1 MWKLVPVVLIS
12 LTAAFFYDRFST
24 KKENL
29 SGYVYK
35 EKILWLIPIIAMA
48 VFAGLRIHYNDTT
61 WYIIAYEEFT
71 KSNFD
76 FSDVSWSFGDNFG
89 FNVFS
94 IILKSLGFSTNGY
107 LMVFAIITYGIYIWF
122 IHKYSTDF
130 LMSIFLFICLIFT
143 FPLAAIKQCVAVAF
157 CLVAV
162 DKAINKKWFWFIFW
176 ILIAE
181 SFHAYSFMYL
191 IVPLMMFIPW
201 RDKRTITWIAIFFA
215 AGILLR
221 PMIGTVL
228 SITDALGEEYTVEE
242 FSEGGVNPLRLLVCL
257 VPLVLSFILR
267 KQIND
272 PYNEVNRAEGLSMNL
287 AFLNGEIMF
296 VALFGTANYFA
307 RLANY
312 FYIFPV
318 IALPRLFNMVNSK
331 WRTLMKVCVVVCY
344 LSFFYYENNIV
355 HGRFDDVFK
364 SITINEFKFFS
375 LVGGLYA

>member
-12 LTAAFFYDRFST
+12 LTAAFFYDKFST
-24 KKENL
+24 KRENL

-48 VFAGLRIHYNDTT
+48 IFAGLRTEYNDTT
-61 WYIIAYEEFT
+61 AYTYSYENFV

-76 FSDVSWSFGDNFG
+76 FSDISWTFGDNFG
-89 FNVFS
+89 FDAFS

-107 LMVFAIITYGIYIWF
+107 LMVFAIITYVIYIWF

-130 LMSIFLFICLIFT
+130 LMSMFLFICLIFT

-157 CLVAV
+157 CLLAV
-162 DKAINKKWFWFIFW
+162 DKSINKKWFWFVFW
-176 ILIAE
+176 IFIAE
-181 SFHAYSFMYL
+181 TFHAYSFMYL
-191 IVPLMMFIPW
+191 IVPLLFFVPW
-201 RDKRTITWIAIFFA
+201 QDKRTVMWIVIFFLI
-215 AGILLR
+215 GILLR
-221 PMIGTVL
+221 PMLGTVL
-228 SITDALGEEYTVEE
+228 SITDALGDEYTVEE
-242 FSEGGVNPLRLLVCL
+242 FSGDGVNPFRLLVCL

-272 PYNEVNRAEGLSMNL
+272 PYNEVNRAEGLCMNL

-307 RLANY
+307 RLADY

-318 IALPRLFNMVNSK
+318 IALPRLFNMVNPK
-331 WRTLMKVCVVVCY
+331 WRTLMKICVVLCY
-344 LSFFYYENNIV
+344 LLFFYYAEYIV
-355 HGRFDDVFK
+355 YGSFDNRYQG
-364 SITINEFKFFS
+364 ITFNEFNFF
-375 LVGGLYA
+375 A

>member
-12 LTAAFFYDRFST
+12 LAAAFFYDRFST

-48 VFAGLRIHYNDTT
+48 IFAGLRTNYNDTT
-61 WYIIAYEEFT
+61 AYTFAYEAHT

-76 FSDVSWSFGDNFG
+76 FSDVSWTFGDNFG

-94 IILKSLGFSTNGY
+94 IVLKSLGFSTNGY
-107 LMVFAIITYGIYIWF
+107 LMVLAIIIYGLYIWF

-130 LMSIFLFICLIFT
+130 LMSMFLFICFVFT
-143 FPLAAIKQCVAVAF
+143 FPLAAIKQSVAVAF
-157 CLVAV
+157 CLIAV
-162 DKAINKKWFWFIFW
+162 DKAINKKWFWFVFW
-176 ILIAE
+176 IFIAE
-181 SFHAYSFMYL
+181 TFHAYSFMYL
-191 IVPLMMFIPW
+191 IVPLLFFVPW
-201 RDKRTITWIAIFFA
+201 QNNKTVMWIVIFFLI
-215 AGILLR
+215 GVLLR
-221 PMIGTVL
+221 PMLGTVL
-228 SITDALGEEYTVEE
+228 SITDALGEDYTAES
-242 FSEGGVNPLRLLVCL
+242 FNQGGVNPFRLLVCL

-272 PYNEVNRAEGLSMNL
+272 PYNEVNRAEGLCMNL

-318 IALPRLFNMVNSK
+318 IALPRLFNMVNPK
-331 WRTLMKVCVVVCY
+331 WRIPMKVAAFGCY
-344 LSFFYYENNIV
+344 AYYMYYGSMYSGWNIFDNEYSRILLS
-355 HGRFDDVFK
+355 
-364 SITINEFKFFS
+364 EFHWF
-375 LVGGLYA
+375 A

>member
-1 MWKLVPVVLIS
+1 MWKLAPVVLIS

-130 LMSIFLFICLIFT
+130 LMSMFLFICLIFT
-143 FPLAAIKQCVAVAF
+143 FPMAAIKQCIAVAF
-157 CLVAV
+157 CLLAV
-162 DKAINKKWFWFIFW
+162 DKAINKKWFWFVFW
-176 ILIAE
+176 IFIAE
-181 SFHAYSFMYL
+181 TFHAYSFMYL
-191 IVPLMMFIPW
+191 IVPLLFFVPW
-201 RDKRTITWIAIFFA
+201 QDKRTVMWIVIFFF

-228 SITDALGEEYTVEE
+228 SVTDALGEEYTAES
-242 FSEGGVNPLRLLVCL
+242 FNQAGVNPFRLLVCL

-272 PYNEVNRAEGLSMNL
+272 LYNEVNRAEGLCMNL

-318 IALPRLFNMVNSK
+318 IALPRMFNMVNPK
-331 WRTLMKVCVVVCY
+331 WRTLMKICVVLCY
-344 LSFFYYENNIV
+344 LLFFYYAEYIV
-355 HGRFDDVFK
+355 YGSFDNRYQR
-364 SITINEFKFFS
+364 ITFNEFNFF
-375 LVGGLYA
+375 A

>member
-12 LTAAFFYDRFST
+12 LTAAFFYDKFST
-24 KKENL
+24 KRENL

-48 VFAGLRIHYNDTT
+48 IFAGLRTEYNDTT
-61 WYIIAYEEFT
+61 AYTYSYENFV

-76 FSDVSWSFGDNFG
+76 FSDISWTFGDNFG
-89 FNVFS
+89 FDAFS

-107 LMVFAIITYGIYIWF
+107 LMVFAIITYVIYIWF

-130 LMSIFLFICLIFT
+130 LMSMFLFICLIFT

-157 CLVAV
+157 CLLAV
-162 DKAINKKWFWFIFW
+162 DKAINKKWFWFVFW
-176 ILIAE
+176 IFIAE
-181 SFHAYSFMYL
+181 TFHAYSFMYL
-191 IVPLMMFIPW
+191 IVPLLFFVPW
-201 RDKRTITWIAIFFA
+201 QDKKTVMWIVIFLF

-228 SITDALGEEYTVEE
+228 SITDALGDEYTVEE
-242 FSEGGVNPLRLLVCL
+242 FSGDGVNPFRLLVCL

-272 PYNEVNRAEGLSMNL
+272 PYNEVNRAEGLCMNL

-307 RLANY
+307 RLADY

-318 IALPRLFNMVNSK
+318 IALPRLFNMVNPK
-331 WRTLMKVCVVVCY
+331 WRTLMKICVVLCY
-344 LSFFYYENNIV
+344 LLFFYYAEYIV
-355 HGRFDDVFK
+355 YGSFDNRYQG
-364 SITINEFKFFS
+364 ITFNEFNFF
-375 LVGGLYA
+375 A

>member
-12 LTAAFFYDRFST
+12 LTAAFFYDKFST
-24 KKENL
+24 KRENL

-48 VFAGLRIHYNDTT
+48 IFAGLRTEYNDTT
-61 WYIIAYEEFT
+61 AYTYSYENFV

-76 FSDVSWSFGDNFG
+76 FSNISWTFGDNFG
-89 FNVFS
+89 FDAFS

-107 LMVFAIITYGIYIWF
+107 LMVFAIITYVIYIWF

-130 LMSIFLFICLIFT
+130 LMSMFLFICLIFT

-157 CLVAV
+157 CLLAV
-162 DKAINKKWFWFIFW
+162 DKAINKKWFWFVFW
-176 ILIAE
+176 IFIAE
-181 SFHAYSFMYL
+181 TFHAYSFMYL
-191 IVPLMMFIPW
+191 IVPLLFFVPW
-201 RDKRTITWIAIFFA
+201 QNNKTVMWIVIFFLI
-215 AGILLR
+215 GILLR
-221 PMIGTVL
+221 PMLGTVL
-228 SITDALGEEYTVEE
+228 SITDALGEEYTAES
-242 FSEGGVNPLRLLVCL
+242 FNQAGVNPFRLLVCL
-257 VPLVLSFILR
+257 VPLVLSLILR

-272 PYNEVNRAEGLSMNL
+272 PYNEVNRAEGLCMNL

-318 IALPRLFNMVNSK
+318 IALPRMFNMVNPK
-331 WRTLMKVCVVVCY
+331 WRIPMKVAVLGCY
-344 LSFFYYENNIV
+344 AYYMYYDNMYSGWDI
-355 HGRFDDVFK
+355 FDNEY
-364 SITINEFKFFS
+364 SRILLNEFHWF
-375 LVGGLYA
+375 V

>member
-1 MWKLVPVVLIS
+1 MWKIIPVI
-12 LTAAFFYDRFST
+12 TICICAAFFSDRFSR
-24 KKENL
+24 KDERLN
-29 SGYVYK
+29 GYVYK
-35 EKILWLIPIIAMA
+35 EKFIWTIAIVVSA
-48 VFAGLRIHYNDTT
+48 IFAGLRTRYNDTGT
-61 WYIIAYEEFT
+61 YLETYNLLT
-71 KSNFD
+71 NSNFD
-76 FSDVSWSFGDNFG
+76 FSDIKWNFG
-89 FNVFS
+89 SNFGYNVVT
-94 IILKSLGFSTNGY
+94 ITLKSLGFSNNGY
-107 LMVFAIITYGIYIWF
+107 LMVFAIVTYGIYIWF

-130 LMSIFLFICLIFT
+130 LMSMFLFICLVFT

-157 CLVAV
+157 CLLAV

-191 IVPLMMFIPW
+191 IVPLLFFVPW
-201 RDKRTITWIAIFFA
+201 QDKRTVMWIVIFFF

-221 PMIGTVL
+221 PMLGTVL

-242 FSEGGVNPLRLLVCL
+242 FSESGVNPFRLLVCL

-272 PYNEVNRAEGLSMNL
+272 PYNEVNRAEGLCMNL

-312 FYIFPV
+312 FYIFPI
-318 IALPRLFNMVNSK
+318 IALPRMFNMVKPK

-344 LSFFYYENNIV
+344 LAFFYYEINIA
-355 HGRFDDVFK
+355 HGRFDDDFR
-364 SITINEFKFFS
+364 SIAFNEFHFFS
-375 LVGGLYA
+375 LK

>member
-12 LTAAFFYDRFST
+12 LAAAFFSDRFSR
-24 KKENL
+24 KDERLN
-29 SGYVYK
+29 GYVYK
-35 EKILWLIPIIAMA
+35 EKFIWIIAIA
-48 VFAGLRIHYNDTT
+48 ASAIFAGLRTGYNDTG
-61 WYIIAYEEFT
+61 AYLRSYNT
-71 KSNFD
+71 LTNSNFD
-76 FSDVSWSFGDNFG
+76 FSDISWTFGDNFG

-107 LMVFAIITYGIYIWF
+107 LMVFAVITYGVYIWF

-130 LMSIFLFICLIFT
+130 LMSMFLFICLIFT

-191 IVPLMMFIPW
+191 IVPLLFFVPW
-201 RDKRTITWIAIFFA
+201 QDKRTVMWIVIFFF

-221 PMIGTVL
+221 PMLGTVL
-228 SITDALGEEYTVEE
+228 SITDAFGEEYTVES
-242 FSEGGVNPLRLLVCL
+242 FSEGGVNPFRLLVCL

-272 PYNEVNRAEGLSMNL
+272 PYNEVNRAEGLCMNL

-318 IALPRLFNMVNSK
+318 IALPRMFNMVKPK
-331 WRTLMKVCVVVCY
+331 WRTLMKICVVVCY
-344 LSFFYYENNIV
+344 FSFFYYSEYV
-355 HGRFDDVFK
+355 VYGQFDNRYYG
-364 SITINEFKFFS
+364 ITFNEFSFF
-375 LVGGLYA
+375 V

>member
-12 LTAAFFYDRFST
+12 LTAAFFYDKFST
-24 KKENL
+24 KRENL

-48 VFAGLRIHYNDTT
+48 IFAGLRTEYNDTT
-61 WYIIAYEEFT
+61 AYTYSYENFV

-76 FSDVSWSFGDNFG
+76 FSDISWTFGDNFG
-89 FNVFS
+89 FDAFS

-107 LMVFAIITYGIYIWF
+107 LMVFAIITYVIYIWF

-130 LMSIFLFICLIFT
+130 LMSMFLFICLIFT

-157 CLVAV
+157 CLLAV
-162 DKAINKKWFWFIFW
+162 DKAINKKWFWFVFW
-176 ILIAE
+176 IFIAE
-181 SFHAYSFMYL
+181 TFHAYSFMYL
-191 IVPLMMFIPW
+191 IVPLLFFVPW
-201 RDKRTITWIAIFFA
+201 QDKRTVMWIVIFLF

-228 SITDALGEEYTVEE
+228 SITDALGDEYTVEE
-242 FSEGGVNPLRLLVCL
+242 FSGDGVNPFRLLVCL

-272 PYNEVNRAEGLSMNL
+272 PYNEVNRAEGLCMNL

-307 RLANY
+307 RLADY

-318 IALPRLFNMVNSK
+318 IALPRLFNMVNPK
-331 WRTLMKVCVVVCY
+331 WRTLMKICVVLCY
-344 LSFFYYENNIV
+344 LLFFYYAEYIV
-355 HGRFDDVFK
+355 YGSFDNRYQG
-364 SITINEFKFFS
+364 ITFNEFNFF
-375 LVGGLYA
+375 A

>member
-12 LTAAFFYDRFST
+12 LTAAFFCDRFST
-24 KKENL
+24 KRENL

-48 VFAGLRIHYNDTT
+48 VFAGLRTGYNDTT
-61 WYIIAYEEFT
+61 AYTYSYENFV

-94 IILKSLGFSTNGY
+94 IILKSLGLSTNGY
-107 LMVFAIITYGIYIWF
+107 LMVFAIVTYGIYIWF

-130 LMSIFLFICLIFT
+130 LMSMFLFICLIFT

-157 CLVAV
+157 CLLAV

-176 ILIAE
+176 VFIAE
-181 SFHAYSFMYL
+181 TFHAYSFMYL
-191 IVPLMMFIPW
+191 IVPLLFFVPW
-201 RDKRTITWIAIFFA
+201 QNNKTVMWIAIFFF

-228 SITDALGEEYTVEE
+228 SITDALGEEYTAES
-242 FSEGGVNPLRLLVCL
+242 FNQAGVNPFRLLVCL

-272 PYNEVNRAEGLSMNL
+272 PYNEVNRAEGLCMNL

-318 IALPRLFNMVNSK
+318 IALPRLFNMVNPK
-331 WRTLMKVCVVVCY
+331 WRTLMKICVVICY
-344 LSFFYYENNIV
+344 LLFFYYAEYIV
-355 HGRFDDVFK
+355 YGSFDNRYQG
-364 SITINEFKFFS
+364 ITFNEFNFF
-375 LVGGLYA
+375 A

>member
-24 KKENL
+24 KRENL

-48 VFAGLRIHYNDTT
+48 VFAGLRTDYNDTT
-61 WYIIAYEEFT
+61 TYTFTYEEHT

-76 FSDVSWSFGDNFG
+76 FADVSWSFGDSFG

-130 LMSIFLFICLIFT
+130 LMSMFLFICLVFT

-157 CLVAV
+157 CLLAV
-162 DKAINKKWFWFIFW
+162 DKAINKKWFWFVFW
-176 ILIAE
+176 IFIAE
-181 SFHAYSFMYL
+181 TFHAYSFMYL
-191 IVPLMMFIPW
+191 IVPLLFFVPW
-201 RDKRTITWIAIFFA
+201 QNNKTVMWIVIFFLI
-215 AGILLR
+215 GILLR

-228 SITDALGEEYTVEE
+228 SITDALGEEYTAES
-242 FSEGGVNPLRLLVCL
+242 FNQAGVNPFRLLVSL

-272 PYNEVNRAEGLSMNL
+272 PYNEVNRAEGLCMNL

-318 IALPRLFNMVNSK
+318 IALPRLFNMVNPK
-331 WRTLMKVCVVVCY
+331 WRTLMKICVVVCY
-344 LSFFYYENNIV
+344 LLFFYYAEYIV
-355 HGRFDDVFK
+355 YGSFDNRYQ
-364 SITINEFKFFS
+364 SITFSEFSFF
-375 LVGGLYA
+375 A

>member
-12 LTAAFFYDRFST
+12 LTAAFFYDKFST
-24 KKENL
+24 KRENL

-48 VFAGLRIHYNDTT
+48 IFAGLRTEYNDTT
-61 WYIIAYEEFT
+61 AYTYSYENFV

-76 FSDVSWSFGDNFG
+76 FSNISWTFGDNFG
-89 FNVFS
+89 FDAFS

-107 LMVFAIITYGIYIWF
+107 LMVFAIITYVIYIWF

-130 LMSIFLFICLIFT
+130 LMSMFLFICLIFT

-157 CLVAV
+157 CLLAV
-162 DKAINKKWFWFIFW
+162 DKAINKKWFWFVFW
-176 ILIAE
+176 IFIAE
-181 SFHAYSFMYL
+181 TFHAYSFMYL
-191 IVPLMMFIPW
+191 IVPLLFFVPW
-201 RDKRTITWIAIFFA
+201 QDKRTVMWIVIFLF

-228 SITDALGEEYTVEE
+228 SITDALGDEYTVEE
-242 FSEGGVNPLRLLVCL
+242 FSGNGVNPFRLLVCL

-272 PYNEVNRAEGLSMNL
+272 PYNEVNRAEGLCMNL

-307 RLANY
+307 RLADY

-318 IALPRLFNMVNSK
+318 IALPRLFNMVNPK
-331 WRTLMKVCVVVCY
+331 WRTLMKICVVLCY
-344 LSFFYYENNIV
+344 LLFFYYAEYIV
-355 HGRFDDVFK
+355 YGSFDNRYQG
-364 SITINEFKFFS
+364 ITFNEFNFF
-375 LVGGLYA
+375 A

>member
-1 MWKLVPVVLIS
+1 MWKLAPVVLIS

-130 LMSIFLFICLIFT
+130 LMSMFLFICLIFT
-143 FPLAAIKQCVAVAF
+143 FPMAAIKQCIAVAF
-157 CLVAV
+157 CLLAV
-162 DKAINKKWFWFIFW
+162 DKAINKKWFWFVFW
-176 ILIAE
+176 IFIAE
-181 SFHAYSFMYL
+181 TFHAYSFMYL
-191 IVPLMMFIPW
+191 IVPLLFFVPW
-201 RDKRTITWIAIFFA
+201 QDKRTVMWIVIFFF

-228 SITDALGEEYTVEE
+228 SVTDALGEEYTAES
-242 FSEGGVNPLRLLVCL
+242 FNQAGVNPFRLLVCL

-272 PYNEVNRAEGLSMNL
+272 LYNEVNRAEGLCMNL

-318 IALPRLFNMVNSK
+318 IALPRMFNMVNPK
-331 WRTLMKVCVVVCY
+331 WRTLMKICVVLCY
-344 LSFFYYENNIV
+344 LLFFYYAEYIVYGSFDNIYQ
-355 HGRFDDVFK
+355 
-364 SITINEFKFFS
+364 SITFSEFSFF
-375 LVGGLYA
+375 A

>member
-48 VFAGLRIHYNDTT
+48 VFAGLRTEYNDTT
-61 WYIIAYEEFT
+61 TYTYSYENFV

-76 FSDVSWSFGDNFG
+76 FSNISWTFGDNFG
-89 FNVFS
+89 FDAFS

-107 LMVFAIITYGIYIWF
+107 LMVFAIITYVIYIWF

-130 LMSIFLFICLIFT
+130 LMSMFLFICLIFT

-157 CLVAV
+157 CLLAV
-162 DKAINKKWFWFIFW
+162 DKAINKKWFWFVFW
-176 ILIAE
+176 IFIAE
-181 SFHAYSFMYL
+181 TFHAYSFMYL
-191 IVPLMMFIPW
+191 IVPLLFFIPW
-201 RDKRTITWIAIFFA
+201 QDKRTVMWIVIFLF

-228 SITDALGEEYTVEE
+228 SITDALGDEYTVEE
-242 FSEGGVNPLRLLVCL
+242 FSGNGVNPFRLLVCL

-272 PYNEVNRAEGLSMNL
+272 PYNEVNRAEGLCMNL

-307 RLANY
+307 RLADY

-318 IALPRLFNMVNSK
+318 IALPRLFNMVNPK
-331 WRTLMKVCVVVCY
+331 WRTLMKICVVLCY
-344 LSFFYYENNIV
+344 LLFFYYAEYIV
-355 HGRFDDVFK
+355 YGSFDNRYQG
-364 SITINEFKFFS
+364 ITFNEFNFF
-375 LVGGLYA
+375 A

>member
-1 MWKLVPVVLIS
+1 MWKLIPVVAIC
-12 LTAAFFYDRFST
+12 LTAAFFSDRFSR
-24 KKENL
+24 KDERLN
-29 SGYVYK
+29 GYVYK
-35 EKILWLIPIIAMA
+35 EKFIWIIAIVA
-48 VFAGLRIHYNDTT
+48 SAIFAGLRTEYNDTT
-61 WYIIAYEEFT
+61 AYTYSYENFV

-76 FSDVSWSFGDNFG
+76 FSNISWTFGDNFG
-89 FNVFS
+89 FDVFS

-107 LMVFAIITYGIYIWF
+107 LMVFAIITYVIYIWF

-130 LMSIFLFICLIFT
+130 LMSMFLFICLIFT

-157 CLVAV
+157 CLLAV
-162 DKAINKKWFWFIFW
+162 DKAINKKWFWFVFW
-176 ILIAE
+176 IFIAE
-181 SFHAYSFMYL
+181 TFHAYSFMYL
-191 IVPLMMFIPW
+191 IVPLLFFVPW
-201 RDKRTITWIAIFFA
+201 QDKRTVMWIVIFLF

-228 SITDALGEEYTVEE
+228 SITDALGDEYTVEE
-242 FSEGGVNPLRLLVCL
+242 FSGNGVNPFRLLVCL

-272 PYNEVNRAEGLSMNL
+272 PYNEVNRAEGLCMNL

-331 WRTLMKVCVVVCY
+331 WRTLMKICVVLCY
-344 LSFFYYENNIV
+344 LLFFYYAEYIV
-355 HGRFDDVFK
+355 YGSFDNRYQG
-364 SITINEFKFFS
+364 ITFNEFNFF
-375 LVGGLYA
+375 V

>member
-12 LTAAFFYDRFST
+12 LTAAFFYDKFST
-24 KKENL
+24 KRENL

-48 VFAGLRIHYNDTT
+48 IFAGLRTEYNDTT
-61 WYIIAYEEFT
+61 AYTYSYENFV

-76 FSDVSWSFGDNFG
+76 FSNISWTFGDNFG
-89 FNVFS
+89 FDAFS

-107 LMVFAIITYGIYIWF
+107 LMVFAIITYVIYIWF

-130 LMSIFLFICLIFT
+130 LMSMFLFICLIFT

-157 CLVAV
+157 CLLAV
-162 DKAINKKWFWFIFW
+162 DKAINKKWFWFVFW
-176 ILIAE
+176 IFIAE
-181 SFHAYSFMYL
+181 TFHAYSFMYL
-191 IVPLMMFIPW
+191 IVPLLFFVPW
-201 RDKRTITWIAIFFA
+201 QDKRTVMWIVIFLF

-228 SITDALGEEYTVEE
+228 SITDALGDEYTVEE
-242 FSEGGVNPLRLLVCL
+242 FSGNGVNPFRLLVCL

-272 PYNEVNRAEGLSMNL
+272 PYNEVNRAEGLCMNL

-307 RLANY
+307 RLADY

-318 IALPRLFNMVNSK
+318 IALPRLFNMVNPK
-331 WRTLMKVCVVVCY
+331 WRTLMKICVVLCY
-344 LSFFYYENNIV
+344 LLFFYYAEYIV
-355 HGRFDDVFK
+355 YGSFDNRYQR
-364 SITINEFKFFS
+364 ITFNEFNFF
-375 LVGGLYA
+375 A

>member
-12 LTAAFFYDRFST
+12 LAAAFFYDRFST
-24 KKENL
+24 KRENL

-48 VFAGLRIHYNDTT
+48 VFAGLRTGYNDTT
-61 WYIIAYEEFT
+61 AYTFSYEAYT

-76 FSDVSWSFGDNFG
+76 FSDVSWTFGDNFG
-89 FNVFS
+89 FNVLS
-94 IILKSLGFSTNGY
+94 IVLKSLGFSTNGY
-107 LMVFAIITYGIYIWF
+107 LMVFAIITYGVYIWF

-130 LMSIFLFICLIFT
+130 LMSMFLFICLIFT

-191 IVPLMMFIPW
+191 IVPLLFFVPW
-201 RDKRTITWIAIFFA
+201 QDKRTVMWIVIFFF

-221 PMIGTVL
+221 PMLGTVL
-228 SITDALGEEYTVEE
+228 SITDALGEEYTAES
-242 FSEGGVNPLRLLVCL
+242 FNQDGVNPFRLLVCL
-257 VPLVLSFILR
+257 VPLVMSFILR

-272 PYNEVNRAEGLSMNL
+272 PYNEVNRAEGLCMNL

-318 IALPRLFNMVNSK
+318 IALPRMFNMVNPK
-331 WRTLMKVCVVVCY
+331 WRTLMKICVVVCY
-344 LSFFYYENNIV
+344 FSFFYYSEYVVYGQFDNRY
-355 HGRFDDVFK
+355 HG
-364 SITINEFKFFS
+364 ITFNEFSFFS
-375 LVGGLYA
+375 

>member
-48 VFAGLRIHYNDTT
+48 VFAGLRTEYNDTT
-61 WYIIAYEEFT
+61 TYTYSYENFV

-76 FSDVSWSFGDNFG
+76 FSNISWTFGDNFG
-89 FNVFS
+89 FDAFS

-107 LMVFAIITYGIYIWF
+107 LMVFAIITYVIYIWF

-130 LMSIFLFICLIFT
+130 LMSMFLFICLIFT

-157 CLVAV
+157 CLLAV
-162 DKAINKKWFWFIFW
+162 DKAINKKWFWFVFW
-176 ILIAE
+176 IFIAE
-181 SFHAYSFMYL
+181 TFHAYSFMYL
-191 IVPLMMFIPW
+191 IVPLLFFVPW
-201 RDKRTITWIAIFFA
+201 QDKRTVMWIVIFLF

-228 SITDALGEEYTVEE
+228 SITDALGDEYTVEE
-242 FSEGGVNPLRLLVCL
+242 FSGNGVNPFRLLVCL

-272 PYNEVNRAEGLSMNL
+272 PYNEVNRAEGLCMNL

-307 RLANY
+307 RLADY

-318 IALPRLFNMVNSK
+318 IALPRLFNMVNPK
-331 WRTLMKVCVVVCY
+331 WRTLMKICVVLCY
-344 LSFFYYENNIV
+344 LLFFYYAEYIV
-355 HGRFDDVFK
+355 YGSFDNRYQG
-364 SITINEFKFFS
+364 ITFNEFNFF
-375 LVGGLYA
+375 A

>member
-12 LTAAFFYDRFST
+12 LAAAFFYDRFST
-24 KKENL
+24 KRENL

-48 VFAGLRIHYNDTT
+48 VFAGLRTGYNDTT
-61 WYIIAYEEFT
+61 VYTFAYDEHT

-130 LMSIFLFICLIFT
+130 LMSMFLFICLIFT

-157 CLVAV
+157 CLLAV
-162 DKAINKKWFWFIFW
+162 DKAINKKWFWFAFW
-176 ILIAE
+176 ILVAE

-191 IVPLMMFIPW
+191 IVPLLFFVPW
-201 RDKRTITWIAIFFA
+201 QDKRTVMWIVIFFF

-221 PMIGTVL
+221 PMLGTVL
-228 SITDALGEEYTVEE
+228 SITDALGEEYTAES
-242 FSEGGVNPLRLLVCL
+242 FNQAGVNPFRLLVCL

-272 PYNEVNRAEGLSMNL
+272 PYNEVNRAEGLCMNL

-318 IALPRLFNMVNSK
+318 IALPRLFNMVNPK
-331 WRTLMKVCVVVCY
+331 WRTLMKICVVLCY
-344 LSFFYYENNIV
+344 LLFFYYAEYIV
-355 HGRFDDVFK
+355 YGSFDNRYQ
-364 SITINEFKFFS
+364 SITFSEFSFF
-375 LVGGLYA
+375 A